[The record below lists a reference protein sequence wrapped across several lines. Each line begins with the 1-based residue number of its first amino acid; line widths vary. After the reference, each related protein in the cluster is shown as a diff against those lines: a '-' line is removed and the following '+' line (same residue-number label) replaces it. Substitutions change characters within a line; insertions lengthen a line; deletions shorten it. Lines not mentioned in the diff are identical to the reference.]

1 VTSSDIA
8 RRKSYRLAMSAGRNG
23 RYRIVDIRGRHFVET
38 GKQARLGSTTISQVI
53 CEVPALADDA
63 LEKGTGSN
71 AR

>member
-1 VTSSDIA
+1 
-8 RRKSYRLAMSAGRNG
+8 MSAGRNG